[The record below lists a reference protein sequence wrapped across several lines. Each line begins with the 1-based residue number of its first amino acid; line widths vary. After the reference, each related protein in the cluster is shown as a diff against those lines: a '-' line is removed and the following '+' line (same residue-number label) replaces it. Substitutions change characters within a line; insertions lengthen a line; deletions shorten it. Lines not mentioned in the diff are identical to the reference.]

1 VGRRSPLGPP
11 AKEVARAPRAGHFH
25 FWGGELPPGCGS
37 SCFGRERLPRER
49 LPAPLTADHGLR
61 RLNRGDRIGMAV
73 HELPDSV
80 LGSKD
85 AGDPQRNRSDGSAG
99 GDTHAA

>member
-1 VGRRSPLGPP
+1 MPVGSRR
-11 AKEVARAPRAGHFH
+11 AAGY
-25 FWGGELPPGCGS
+25 
-37 SCFGRERLPRER
+37 
-49 LPAPLTADHGLR
+49 PAPLTADHGLR

-85 AGDPQRNRSDGSAG
+85 AGDPLYQSDSSRARP
-99 GDTHAA
+99 